1 MPLTITAVE
10 ASSAAARARVFN
22 RMGNSRYRLRI
33 DRGVPGV
40 DATRYELGCAR
51 LLAQGHV
58 LVNVRFSVQKRVAW
72 SAIRITPPLLAA
84 PVHSA
89 GAAGT
94 LRRCPILGRTDML
107 AASFSLFDPLR

>member
-1 MPLTITAVE
+1 MPLMITAVE
-10 ASSAAARARVFN
+10 VSSAPARGRVFN

-40 DATRYELGCAR
+40 DVTRYEVGVRAVACLGSRPSERALSR
-51 LLAQGHV
+51 SKSG
-58 LVNVRFSVQKRVAW
+58 FAW
-72 SAIRITPPLLAA
+72 SAIRITPPLLAV

-94 LRRCPILGRTDML
+94 LRKCPILGANRTF
-107 AASFSLFDPLR
+107 AK